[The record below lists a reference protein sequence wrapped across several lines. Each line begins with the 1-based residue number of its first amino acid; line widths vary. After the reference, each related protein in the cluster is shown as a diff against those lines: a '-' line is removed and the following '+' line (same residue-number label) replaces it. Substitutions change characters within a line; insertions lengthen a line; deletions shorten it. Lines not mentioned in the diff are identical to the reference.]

1 MTTIKFTK
9 NAAEDI
15 EFWKKK
21 DSKVFNRARTII
33 KDIARDPYNGI
44 GKPEPLKYNLS
55 GKWSRRLTKEH
66 RIVYE
71 VNGGSIIIYQ
81 CRFHY

>member
-1 MTTIKFTK
+1 MHKIKFTK
-9 NAAEDI
+9 NASEDI
-15 EFWKKK
+15 GYWKKN
-21 DSKVFNRARTII
+21 DTKVYNRIKVII
-33 KDIARDPYNGI
+33 GDIRNDPYTGI
-44 GKPEPLKYNLS
+44 GKPEPLRYGLS

-71 VNGGSIIIYQ
+71 INDGDIIIYQ

>member
-1 MTTIKFTK
+1 MLKIKFTK
-9 NAAEDI
+9 NASEDI
-15 EFWKKK
+15 EHWKES
-21 DSKVFNRARTII
+21 DSKIHARLKII
-33 KDIARDPYNGI
+33 IRDIMNNPYKGL

-55 GKWSRRLTKEH
+55 GKWSRRLTQEH

-71 VNGGSIIIYQ
+71 INGGELIIYQ

>member
-1 MTTIKFTK
+1 MLKIKFTK

-15 EFWKKK
+15 EYWKENNVKIYSRLK
-21 DSKVFNRARTII
+21 NLISDLVI
-33 KDIARDPYNGI
+33 DPYKGI
-44 GKPEPLKYNLS
+44 GKPEPLKYSLS

-66 RIVYE
+66 RVVYE
-71 VNGGSIIIYQ
+71 LKDGEVIIYQ

>member
-15 EFWKKK
+15 AFWKKK

-66 RIVYE
+66 RIIYE
-71 VNGGSIIIYQ
+71 VKGDSIIIYQ

>member
-1 MTTIKFTK
+1 MITIKFTK

-21 DSKVFNRARTII
+21 DYKIFNRLKTII
-33 KDIARDPYNGI
+33 KDICRDPYQGI
-44 GKPEPLKYNLS
+44 GKPEPLKYSLS
-55 GKWSRRLTKEH
+55 VQWSRRLTTEH

-71 VNGGSIIIYQ
+71 VKEEIIIIYQ